1 MCVGCEMK
9 GLIVLVVV
17 AVALGSESTPQRPAP
32 PLAGFSF
39 SPLTSEQAHRDPGD
53 DLARLLDATDPDLVR
68 LPVYWELVQ
77 PSPADLDFSSVD
89 ELLGVIAEHN
99 QSSPIH
105 TRVVLTIGARNFLF
119 PELHQPAWAGAREQ
133 PNIDAVQSATAYRE
147 YFDSSVTRYRSS
159 PLLYAWQVENEPLD
173 KVVNSFTGYDVIEDA
188 QVAWEVGEVHRLD
201 PGRKVGVTSF
211 NALNSTFDAIQVY
224 TPQLLFLIG
233 GRSGHPEEAL
243 AAGDAFGLDIY
254 LDGPY
259 IPWRDFTT
267 IALRSKWKQQSIAF
281 WTDRAHAQGKQ
292 MWLTEM
298 QAQPWGAAETFT
310 PADLHD
316 SAVDYRQE
324 PLDVALLWGVE
335 TWLED
340 PVWLAAGKQ
349 AIGIL
354 RAP

>member
-1 MCVGCEMK
+1 MR
-9 GLIVLVVV
+9 GLIVLVVL
-17 AVALGSESTPQRPAP
+17 ALALGSETWPHRPAP

-39 SPLTSEQAHRDPGD
+39 SPLASEQAHRDPGA
-53 DLARLLDATDPDLVR
+53 DLARILDATDPDVVR

-77 PSPADLDFSSVD
+77 PTPEVLDFSSVD
-89 ELLGVIAEHN
+89 ELLDVVEVHN
-99 QSSPIH
+99 QSSPH
-105 TRVVLTIGARNFLF
+105 QTRVVLTVGARNFLF

-133 PNIDAVQSATAYRE
+133 PNIGEVQSAAAYRE
-147 YFDSSVTRYRSS
+147 YFDSSITRYRSS

-173 KVVNSFTGYDVIEDA
+173 KVVNAYTGYDVVSDM
-188 QVAWEVGEVHRLD
+188 QMAWEVSEAHRLD
-201 PGRKVGVTSF
+201 PGRKVVVTSY
-211 NALNSTFDAIQVY
+211 NALNSTFDMMQVY

-233 GRSGHPEEAL
+233 GGSGHPGEAL

-267 IALRSKWKQQSIAF
+267 IALRSQWKQQSIAF
-281 WTDRAHAQGKQ
+281 WADRAHAEGKQ

-298 QAQPWGAAETFT
+298 QAQPWGTSKTFT
-310 PADLHD
+310 PADLIA
-316 SAVDYRQE
+316 SAHDYRQE
-324 PLDVALLWGVE
+324 QLDVALLWGVE

-340 PVWLAAGKQ
+340 PAWLEAGRK